1 MAAIFRLAILQN
13 AHSLIGINVR
23 ILLAHNFYSS
33 AMPSGENLVV
43 DSERDLLTSRGH
55 VVETFIRQSD
65 EILGQGRLG
74 KIKGALSTPWNPW
87 SASKIQEDINICY
100 PDVVHVHNT
109 FPLISPSIF
118 SAIGQRAA
126 RVLTLHNYRLV
137 CPAAIPMRVGRVCTE
152 CIDQRSIVPSLKY
165 GCYRDSRVA
174 TVPLALNVALHRW
187 LGTWQN
193 EVDTFIALSEF
204 QKKLMAKAGL
214 PEHKIHVKPNFYPG
228 SPAVVPWVERD
239 DYVVFVG
246 RISAEKGVATL
257 IEAWRQWG
265 AAAPL
270 LHMVGDGPLRAELEQ
285 KSAGLRVKFL
295 GQMSAEGAQEQ
306 IARAKLLVL
315 PSEWFEGFPMVVREA
330 FAFGTPAAVSDI
342 GPLPSIVT
350 NGFSGLVFPTAQPNA
365 LYQTINSVWG
375 QALELERMGKNSRQE
390 FEQKYT
396 EEANYQVLM
405 KIYEAAIAENKRK

>member
-13 AHSLIGINVR
+13 AHSLIGIPVR

-55 VVETFIRQSD
+55 FVEKFIRQSD
-65 EILGQGRLG
+65 EILEQGRLG

-87 SASKIQEDINICY
+87 SASKIQEDINLCY

-137 CPAAIPMRVGRVCTE
+137 CPAAIPMRAGRVCTE
-152 CIDQRSIVPSLKY
+152 CIDQRSVVPSLKY

-174 TVPLALNVALHRW
+174 TAPLALNVALHRW

-193 EVDTFIALSEF
+193 EVDAFIALSEF

-214 PEHKIHVKPNFYPG
+214 PGHKIHVKPNFYPG
-228 SPAVVPWVERD
+228 FPAVVPWVERD

-265 AAAPL
+265 QAAPQL
-270 LHMVGDGPLRAELEQ
+270 RLVGDGPLRGGLERR
-285 KSAGLRVKFL
+285 AFGLPVQFL
-295 GQMSAEGAQEQ
+295 GQIFADRAQEQ
-306 IARAKLLVL
+306 IANAKLLVL

-330 FAFGTPAAVSDI
+330 FAFGTPVAVSNI
-342 GPLPSIVT
+342 GPLPSIVEDGT
-350 NGFSGLVFPTAQPNA
+350 SGIVFPASQANA
-365 LYQTINSVWG
+365 LLERVKNLWSQPSK
-375 QALELERMGKNSRQE
+375 LELMGANSRLE
-390 FEQKYT
+390 FERKYT
-396 EEANYQVLM
+396 EDANYEILM
-405 KIYEAAIAENKRK
+405 KIYDEAIAENKRV